1 MRRGLT
7 CPRLVQPPH
16 WCQPN
21 WARLALA
28 GQRAACCRHGAGRAR
43 AFAHRLPFSSAR
55 EALRGPG
62 HSKAACACPGTS
74 RLGLVGGLSGS
85 GYHGGVDL
93 AGGPVV
99 PAMQGPLPGR
109 AAAGRAGAAR
119 PLALRP
125 RPGEPRL
132 PLSTGRPGHKPIRDH
147 EEHGVISTS
156 IPNTKWRTMPCTRP
170 SRTETLRQPM

>member
-28 GQRAACCRHGAGRAR
+28 GQRAACCFKLARGRPS
-43 AFAHRLPFSSAR
+43 AFAHCPPFSSAR
-55 EALRGPG
+55 EPLGGPG
-62 HSKAACACPGTS
+62 HPKAACACPGTS

-85 GYHGGVDL
+85 LAGYHASDGGSADL
-93 AGGPVV
+93 AGGSVPPAV

-109 AAAGRAGAAR
+109 AAAAGGPGAAR

-132 PLSTGRPGHKPIRDH
+132 PLSTGRPGHKPSRDH

-156 IPNTKWRTMPCTRP
+156 IP
-170 SRTETLRQPM
+170 E